1 MRWLKVRRPQVPT
14 FAVVGVVV
22 VFAFG
27 YMAWSL
33 WERDRTLDTQG
44 VETTARVVEV
54 GRRIQ
59 VEFQTADGRR
69 VRTLVAP
76 GGEVSGARPGV
87 GEQIPI
93 VYDPEDPEGQVRDVR
108 APEGNRTAYLLG
120 GAACFGAVAVPVALL
135 ARRRKKK

>member
-1 MRWLKVRRPQVPT
+1 MAWLKVRRPNVPT

-33 WERDRTLDTQG
+33 WEKDRALDSRG
-44 VETTARVVEV
+44 VQATATVVEV
-54 GRRIQ
+54 GRRIH

-69 VRTLVAP
+69 VRTLIGP
-76 GGEVSGARPGV
+76 GGEAPETRPAV
-87 GEQIPI
+87 GEKIQI
-93 VYDPEDPEGQVRDVR
+93 VYDPEDPEGQVRDTR
-108 APEGNRTAYLLG
+108 ASETNQTAYLLA
-120 GAACFGAVAVPVALL
+120 GAACVGAVAVPVAVM